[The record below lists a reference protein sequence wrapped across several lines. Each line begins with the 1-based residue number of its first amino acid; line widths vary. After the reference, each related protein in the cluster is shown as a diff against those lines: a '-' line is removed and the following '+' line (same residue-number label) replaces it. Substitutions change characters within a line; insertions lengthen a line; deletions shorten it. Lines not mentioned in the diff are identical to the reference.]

1 MDKDNPFHVTPMKDN
16 HQKEI
21 NMKDIDTEG
30 AEAYERSVVEP
41 KPMDPI
47 AAAKR
52 LIDIK
57 RILDQL
63 GAVFF
68 IASGTCLGAIRDGQ
82 FIAWDDEMDMGSVI
96 GLNGL
101 DEKTID
107 EGIAA
112 FEHNGYYV
120 HVDRSTRH
128 IGVHVVK
135 ESIRADWTCH
145 RIINDSVFQ
154 YPGVRTPLELF
165 TELKEIDFIGEKFLV
180 PNPPEKYL
188 ETKYGSNWAT
198 PKGPGFEKEVVSK
211 IPDGD
216 ILTFWQK
223 LNRFITLRLTPWRSG
238 RLTVLDENDVPVS
251 GAEIAIVGIGRSKTN
266 SEGNARFYIPEKYDY
281 AINIKYEDHEEL
293 LYTEELIPRRTYVY
307 RPGPEVSVEEHYKA
321 GVRAMALELLLP

>member
-1 MDKDNPFHVTPMKDN
+1 
-16 HQKEI
+16 
-21 NMKDIDTEG
+21 MKDINEEG
-30 AEAYERSVVEP
+30 AAAYEKSVIEP

-47 AAAKR
+47 AAAER

-82 FIAWDDEMDMGSVI
+82 FIEWDDEMDMGSVI

-107 EGIAA
+107 RGITA
-112 FEHNGYYV
+112 FEDNGYYV
-120 HVDRSTRH
+120 HVDRSSRH

-145 RIINDSVFQ
+145 RIVGDSVFQ
-154 YPGVRTPLELF
+154 YPGVRTPIALF
-165 TELKEIDFIGEKFLV
+165 TQLKEIDFIGEKFLV

-198 PKGPGFEKEVVSK
+198 PKGPGFEEEVVGK
-211 IPDGD
+211 IQDGD
-216 ILTFWQK
+216 ILTSRQRLSK
-223 LNRFITLRLTPWRSG
+223 FITLRLAPWRAG
-238 RLTVLDENDVPVS
+238 RLTVLDKNDYPVS
-251 GAEIAIVGIGRSKTN
+251 GAEIALVGVGRSKTN
-266 SEGNARFYIPEKYDY
+266 SKGRARLYIPEKYDY
-281 AINIKYEDHEEL
+281 AISVKYDDHEEL
-293 LYTEELIPRRTYVY
+293 LYTEELMPGGTYVY
-307 RPGPEVSVEEHYKA
+307 RPGPDVSPEEHYKA
-321 GVRAMALELLLP
+321 GVRAMALSRE